1 MQMKAFADKFAETL
15 AASLPS
21 LSLHHADV
29 PLGLL
34 GANDKLAL
42 AHQRA
47 VRTAMKRDQDDLRSS
62 VDKPSNLNDLES
74 ITAALENLQVSESVA
89 TCITVALPAC
99 MQGPK
104 HVAEL
109 IIAEER
115 KQERILHEEQ
125 NMLSHFGSTNFSKH
139 SSTGRTPRNQMCLW
153 TPIFLILL
161 STEEVAA
168 ERQCLLIIFLCHC
181 AELSSADKAW
191 C

>member
-1 MQMKAFADKFAETL
+1 MQMKAFADKFEETL

-34 GANDKLAL
+34 GASDKQAL

-62 VDKPSNLNDLES
+62 VDKPATLNDLET
-74 ITAALENLQVSESVA
+74 ITAALENLQLSESVA
-89 TCITVALPAC
+89 TCITIPLPAC

-109 IIAEER
+109 IMDEES
-115 KQERILHEEQ
+115 KQERILNEEQ
-125 NMLSHFGSTNFSKH
+125 KMLFA
-139 SSTGRTPRNQMCLW
+139 LW
-153 TPIFLILL
+153 VDKLQQAFEHRPDTKKPDLALDTYLFD
-161 STEEVAA
+161 
-168 ERQCLLIIFLCHC
+168 IIV
-181 AELSSADKAW
+181 AELSSAEQALS
-191 C
+191 